1 MFRYPTERKDH
12 VMEFDDLTEEQKEKF
27 RACKTTEEMIAEAE
41 KEGFELTDEQLE
53 TISGGGWSCPF
64 DSDY

>member
-1 MFRYPTERKDH
+1 
-12 VMEFDDLTEEQKEKF
+12 LNQKF
-27 RACKTTEEMIAEAE
+27 RACKTTEEMIAAAE
-41 KEGFELTDEQLE
+41 EEGFELTDEQLE